1 MHGPCER
8 CGSSRHS
15 DGNCPNPRPVA
26 EDVEGDLRRALVRAL
41 DDVKRGNENIET
53 LLAELKAER
62 AAWSAIKAY
71 INVRSGQ
78 PTMSRACEDILD
90 EMDRLERP

>member
-1 MHGPCER
+1 MT
-8 CGSSRHS
+8 SRSIAPGLVPFNFRAANAARHEEAL
-15 DGNCPNPRPVA
+15 RP
-26 EDVEGDLRRALVRAL
+26 ALIRAL
-41 DDVKRGNENIET
+41 DDVKRGNDNIEK

-62 AAWSAIKAY
+62 ATWSALKAY

>member
-1 MHGPCER
+1 MGEPTDT
-8 CGSSRHS
+8 GV
-15 DGNCPNPRPVA
+15 PY
-26 EDVEGDLRRALVRAL
+26 VEKMREALITAL
-41 DDVKRGNENIET
+41 ADVKRGNENIEK

-62 AAWSAIKAY
+62 ATWSAIKAY

>member
-1 MHGPCER
+1 M
-8 CGSSRHS
+8 S
-15 DGNCPNPRPVA
+15 DECYLCN
-26 EDVEGDLRRALVRAL
+26 D
-41 DDVKRGNENIET
+41 NIEK

-62 AAWSAIKAY
+62 STWSAIRAY